1 LLGRLRRER
10 LVTTFWRESEAG
22 PPRRY
27 YQLTPAGADA
37 LDDFTAEWIRFRD
50 GVDKLLT
57 KGKSDDDHE
66 HWPAGRRLPAPAA
79 CGAATLPPPRRS
91 ELVAEIREHIDAALQ
106 DAGTRDEVA
115 VRNVLERLGSPEEIA
130 AEASDEIHLSLMP
143 TTVRTGRPGVLQLV
157 AAAALAFVSISAVIA
172 ALAPTNLGS
181 LERGAL
187 LVVVCASGLL
197 AWRLAMPSRWP
208 HITTSLEVAA
218 LFTFVAGFLLVTL
231 GLEPLVGWLPAAAL
245 VLMSRVWSGWDKLLA
260 LVVLPILAGLV
271 VWSTTS
277 SHLRTGEEWIF
288 GLALSAPFAAGY
300 LGWRLRSPRR
310 WDELPPQRI
319 SIQRRR
325 SAVIEA
331 VSSTPPRHTMQRC
344 KTSPA

>member
-1 LLGRLRRER
+1 
-10 LVTTFWRESEAG
+10 
-22 PPRRY
+22 
-27 YQLTPAGADA
+27 
-37 LDDFTAEWIRFRD
+37 
-50 GVDKLLT
+50 
-57 KGKSDDDHE
+57 
-66 HWPAGRRLPAPAA
+66 
-79 CGAATLPPPRRS
+79 
-91 ELVAEIREHIDAALQ
+91 
-106 DAGTRDEVA
+106 
-115 VRNVLERLGSPEEIA
+115 
-130 AEASDEIHLSLMP
+130 MP

-300 LGWRLRSPRR
+300 LG
-310 WDELPPQRI
+310 
-319 SIQRRR
+319 
-325 SAVIEA
+325 
-331 VSSTPPRHTMQRC
+331 
-344 KTSPA
+344 